1 MISFSYVLLLVVA
14 LAQAEHPGLL
24 TTTSRATQHV
34 NVGKI
39 VDSSGLAKAHDSV
52 SGTPIIGIDR
62 MVLPREDA
70 LLSSSKI
77 FSQNMSIFK
86 KMMKK
91 IHGKFFLFIYIH
103 YFTFVSHSRLVLHDV
118 ISNTTLSNLKFLT
131 QSFCSTFLY
140 TLCTLTGKSTDGINS
155 TSVCIVGE
163 SSRAATDAGRNE
175 ITSECFSETFANL
188 TANLR
193 AGRAR
198 AHTKQ
203 EQGIAETEVLCRET
217 VTGMENSLKN
227 EHYPVVL
234 TEQRDRIEEE
244 VRGFIIL

>member
-1 MISFSYVLLLVVA
+1 MMSFSCVLLLVA

-34 NVGKI
+34 HVGKI

-118 ISNTTLSNLKFLT
+118 ISNITLF
-131 QSFCSTFLY
+131 
-140 TLCTLTGKSTDGINS
+140 
-155 TSVCIVGE
+155 
-163 SSRAATDAGRNE
+163 
-175 ITSECFSETFANL
+175 
-188 TANLR
+188 
-193 AGRAR
+193 
-198 AHTKQ
+198 
-203 EQGIAETEVLCRET
+203 
-217 VTGMENSLKN
+217 
-227 EHYPVVL
+227 
-234 TEQRDRIEEE
+234 
-244 VRGFIIL
+244 

>member
-24 TTTSRATQHV
+24 TTTSRATQD
-34 NVGKI
+34 VGKI

-118 ISNTTLSNLKFLT
+118 YQTLLF
-131 QSFCSTFLY
+131 Q
-140 TLCTLTGKSTDGINS
+140 I
-155 TSVCIVGE
+155 
-163 SSRAATDAGRNE
+163 
-175 ITSECFSETFANL
+175 
-188 TANLR
+188 
-193 AGRAR
+193 
-198 AHTKQ
+198 
-203 EQGIAETEVLCRET
+203 
-217 VTGMENSLKN
+217 
-227 EHYPVVL
+227 
-234 TEQRDRIEEE
+234 
-244 VRGFIIL
+244 

>member
-24 TTTSRATQHV
+24 TTTSRATQHH
-34 NVGKI
+34 VGKI

-91 IHGKFFLFIYIH
+91 IHGKFFLFIYI
-103 YFTFVSHSRLVLHDV
+103 
-118 ISNTTLSNLKFLT
+118 
-131 QSFCSTFLY
+131 Y
-140 TLCTLTGKSTDGINS
+140 TLFY
-155 TSVCIVGE
+155 VCL
-163 SSRAATDAGRNE
+163 A
-175 ITSECFSETFANL
+175 FAISF
-188 TANLR
+188 A
-193 AGRAR
+193 
-198 AHTKQ
+198 
-203 EQGIAETEVLCRET
+203 
-217 VTGMENSLKN
+217 
-227 EHYPVVL
+227 
-234 TEQRDRIEEE
+234 
-244 VRGFIIL
+244 

>member
-24 TTTSRATQHV
+24 TTTSRATLAQH
-34 NVGKI
+34 VGKI

-91 IHGKFFLFIYIH
+91 IHGKFFFYLYIYIILRL
-103 YFTFVSHSRLVLHDV
+103 SR
-118 ISNTTLSNLKFLT
+118 I
-131 QSFCSTFLY
+131 
-140 TLCTLTGKSTDGINS
+140 
-155 TSVCIVGE
+155 
-163 SSRAATDAGRNE
+163 
-175 ITSECFSETFANL
+175 
-188 TANLR
+188 
-193 AGRAR
+193 
-198 AHTKQ
+198 
-203 EQGIAETEVLCRET
+203 
-217 VTGMENSLKN
+217 
-227 EHYPVVL
+227 
-234 TEQRDRIEEE
+234 RD
-244 VRGFIIL
+244 